1 MAIKWQRG
9 VDRKELWTGR
19 KYGHEGRRCGPE
31 GSMGRNRSMG
41 RKGRSVDQMEMWAER
56 KCGQE
61 GSVGRKEVWVG
72 RKHEQEWRKYGHE
85 GRCVAQKEV

>member
-1 MAIKWQRG
+1 MDMKGGGVAQKEVWVETEVWAGREEVWTKW
-9 VDRKELWTGR
+9 
-19 KYGHEGRRCGPE
+19 
-31 GSMGRNRSMG
+31 
-41 RKGRSVDQMEMWAER
+41 

-72 RKHEQEWRKYGHE
+72 RKREQEWRKYGHE